1 MGWRKRD
8 IRLLAQGPPQLR
20 VTLLLSGVLARAC
33 ARGLKSVRAGL
44 IGTAAFSL
52 CFVLLAASPGRAQSP
67 PSAPPPPASPPSASP
82 PSAASAASAPPPVA
96 AAPLPGFVPPYE
108 ITKIVRA
115 SGFDPLA
122 PPRREGTTYVV
133 RATDFR
139 GILMRVVVDARSGA
153 LRAVNRIVPGPAP
166 YGVVGMMTPP
176 YGPGPYGPPPYGPYG
191 PPGHGPPPYG
201 PPPYGP
207 ADIGD
212 PEMAP
217 MEADLNMPPPSS
229 APSTIYPGVHSLAPE
244 SPPLPRPRPAGLVS
258 REAQPAAKP
267 ADTPGAKPD
276 GAPVAASAPP
286 AAPPPAAA
294 PAAPQKKLVPSS
306 SIPD

>member
-1 MGWRKRD
+1 M
-8 IRLLAQGPPQLR
+8 
-20 VTLLLSGVLARAC
+20 RA
-33 ARGLKSVRAGL
+33 ALV
-44 IGTAAFSL
+44 GTAAFSL
-52 CFVLLAASPGRAQSP
+52 CFLLLAASTGRAQSP
-67 PSAPPPPASPPSASP
+67 PSSAPPPSAPPPSASP
-82 PSAASAASAPPPVA
+82 SAA

-108 ITKIVRA
+108 ITRIVRA

-176 YGPGPYGPPPYGPYG
+176 YGPSPYG
-191 PPGHGPPPYG
+191 PPGYGPPPYG

-207 ADIGD
+207 AYGPPPYGPPPYGPPAYGGPADIGD
-212 PEMAP
+212 PEMGP
-217 MEADLNMPPPSS
+217 MEANLSVPPPPSAMYS
-229 APSTIYPGVHSLAPE
+229 GAHSLAPQ

-258 REAQPAAKP
+258 RETQPAAKP
-267 ADTPGAKPD
+267 AEAPAAKPEA
-276 GAPVAASAPP
+276 APAASSAPP

-294 PAAPQKKLVPSS
+294 PAAAPQKKPLQSS
-306 SIPD
+306 PIPD

>member
-1 MGWRKRD
+1 M
-8 IRLLAQGPPQLR
+8 
-20 VTLLLSGVLARAC
+20 TSGAGAMLARRPRTAPITGDLTGVGGWLECC
-33 ARGLKSVRAGL
+33 ARGLRSVRAGL
-44 IGTAAFSL
+44 VGTAAFSL
-52 CFVLLAASPGRAQSP
+52 CFVLLAASSGRAQS
-67 PSAPPPPASPPSASP
+67 APPAPASPPSASP
-82 PSAASAASAPPPVA
+82 PSAAAPPSAPPPAA

-166 YGVVGMMTPP
+166 YGVVGMMSP
-176 YGPGPYGPPPYGPYG
+176 YGPPPYGPPPYGPYG
-191 PPGHGPPPYG
+191 PAGYGPPPYG

-212 PEMAP
+212 PEMGP
-217 MEADLNMPPPSS
+217 MEADLSMSPPPSP
-229 APSTIYPGVHSLAPE
+229 PSTIYPGTRSLAPE
-244 SPPLPRPRPAGLVS
+244 TPPLPRPRPAGLVS
-258 REAQPAAKP
+258 RDSQPAKP
-267 ADTPGAKPD
+267 AESLEAKPD
-276 GAPVAASAPP
+276 AAPAATSTPP
-286 AAPPPAAA
+286 APPAAA
-294 PAAPQKKLVPSS
+294 PAAPQKKPLQSS
-306 SIPD
+306 PIPD